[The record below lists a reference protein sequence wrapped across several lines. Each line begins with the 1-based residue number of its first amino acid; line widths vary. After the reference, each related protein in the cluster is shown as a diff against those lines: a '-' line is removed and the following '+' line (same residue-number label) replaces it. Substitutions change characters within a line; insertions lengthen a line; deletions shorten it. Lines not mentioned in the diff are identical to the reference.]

1 MRARQSVSHPI
12 RIFQWPIK
20 DTLLILSKL
29 HNLENDKIL
38 KISEIKFQKYEQ
50 YLTAIYDRKRP
61 WMTTRN
67 HKYDQKKI

>member
-1 MRARQSVSHPI
+1 MRARQVSHPI

-29 HNLENDKIL
+29 HNLKNDKIL

-50 YLTAIYDRKRP
+50 YLTAIWPQK
-61 WMTTRN
+61 TTWSP
-67 HKYDQKKI
+67 

>member
-50 YLTAIYDRKRP
+50 YLTAIYDREWP
-61 WMTTRN
+61 
-67 HKYDQKKI
+67 QKTINDHAQP

>member
-29 HNLENDKIL
+29 HNLENDKIFENIWD
-38 KISEIKFQKYEQ
+38 KIPEVWAVFDRDIWPQKTMNDHAQ
-50 YLTAIYDRKRP
+50 P
-61 WMTTRN
+61 
-67 HKYDQKKI
+67 

>member
-1 MRARQSVSHPI
+1 MRARQVSHPI

-29 HNLENDKIL
+29 HNLKNDKIL

-50 YLTAIYDRKRP
+50 YLTAI
-61 WMTTRN
+61 
-67 HKYDQKKI
+67 